1 MGLVQKKFYKIK
13 LNHGDVI
20 QLSFSGNVFE
30 HSLLV
35 VSTQDSNDL
44 NQIFV
49 AAHTYDVFGKS
60 LGQYSFNK
68 IRFVHIENVG
78 I

>member
-1 MGLVQKKFYKIK
+1 MPKKFCKIK
-13 LNHGDVI
+13 LNHGDII

-35 VSTQDSNDL
+35 ISTQDSNDL

-60 LGQYSFNK
+60 VKEYDFDK
-68 IRFVHIENVG
+68 IRFIHIENVV